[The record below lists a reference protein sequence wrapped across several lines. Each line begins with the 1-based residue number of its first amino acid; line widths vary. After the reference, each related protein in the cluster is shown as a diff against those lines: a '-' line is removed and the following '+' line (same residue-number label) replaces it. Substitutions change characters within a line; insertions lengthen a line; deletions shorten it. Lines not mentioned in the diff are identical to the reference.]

1 MQIEGA
7 LLQRKG
13 TAHISEIHVV
23 KKKQV
28 LSSTSRSGTDL
39 TA

>member
-13 TAHISEIHVV
+13 TASISKIHVV

-28 LSSTSRSGTDL
+28 QVWAALEEVEL
-39 TA
+39 I